1 MNNKSSGCGYIQPY
15 GCPYT
20 LQDAQRDKRKRHGNG
35 LREAEKNWRS
45 NCRLD
50 RLPIV
55 RSAVSVYQPALAGML
70 HFRNFE
76 KNICY
81 NNNCSLFLTHD
92 DKNDEHYKAYEE
104 ASQQREGFRIVL
116 CVKIISEGLP
126 RREGFFYYNIY

>member
-1 MNNKSSGCGYIQPY
+1 MRREIN
-15 GCPYT
+15 
-20 LQDAQRDKRKRHGNG
+20 GNG
-35 LREAEKNWRS
+35 GEMDWG
-45 NCRLD
+45 RLKKTGTISSCLS
-50 RLPIV
+50 RLPNV
-55 RSAVSVYQPALAGML
+55 SPAVSVYQPALAGMY
-70 HFRNFE
+70 HFPVFE

-126 RREGFFYYNIY
+126 KREGFFYYNIY

>member
-1 MNNKSSGCGYIQPY
+1 MDIFSRTVAHIRYKMRREINGKGMEMDCGR
-15 GCPYT
+15 
-20 LQDAQRDKRKRHGNG
+20 LKK
-35 LREAEKNWRS
+35 KWRS
-45 NCRLD
+45 NCRLNL
-50 RLPIV
+50 LPIV
-55 RSAVSVYQPALAGML
+55 SLAVSVYQPALAGML
-70 HFRNFE
+70 HFWNFE